1 MDEKK
6 ERFDAERRD
15 ERGPRELEKATKEQ
29 PWQNSLGMKFVP
41 VDGTQV
47 LFNIWDT
54 RLEDFHAFV
63 ESAGYD
69 ATEGMYSIGEDGWKR
84 RGATWKEPGFKQ
96 GPTNPVVGVS
106 WDDVKAFCEWL
117 TERERG
123 SGALPKS
130 MQYRLPTDIEW
141 SVAVGLDS
149 EPGNTPEEK
158 SSKINL
164 YPWGTKWPPPSG
176 SGNYCGEEARI
187 GDEPEGCPVIKGY
200 NDGIRGRVRS
210 GASRQIRMGCLIWEA
225 TCGSGARIGTIR
237 RINTVCCAVRRGAM
251 ATPTFCSHLFAA
263 SARPVFA
270 TMSSAFVVVVAR

>member
-69 ATEGMYSIGEDGWKR
+69 ATEGMYSIGKDGWKR

-96 GPTNPVVGVS
+96 GPMNPVVGVGR
-106 WDDVKAFCEWL
+106 CESVLRMADQARTRFWCAA
-117 TERERG
+117 REL
-123 SGALPKS
+123 AL
-130 MQYRLPTDIEW
+130 Q
-141 SVAVGLDS
+141 
-149 EPGNTPEEK
+149 
-158 SSKINL
+158 
-164 YPWGTKWPPPSG
+164 
-176 SGNYCGEEARI
+176 
-187 GDEPEGCPVIKGY
+187 
-200 NDGIRGRVRS
+200 
-210 GASRQIRMGCLIWEA
+210 
-225 TCGSGARIGTIR
+225 
-237 RINTVCCAVRRGAM
+237 
-251 ATPTFCSHLFAA
+251 AA
-263 SARPVFA
+263 DRH
-270 TMSSAFVVVVAR
+270 